1 MAGVVRRRPLL
12 TDRRGRHAVDDP
24 DWPSFRA
31 IGLPLGHIG
40 DDQASGR
47 SVGGGETVLVGGLAP
62 SRDDGA
68 A

>member
-1 MAGVVRRRPLL
+1 M
-12 TDRRGRHAVDDP
+12 DDP